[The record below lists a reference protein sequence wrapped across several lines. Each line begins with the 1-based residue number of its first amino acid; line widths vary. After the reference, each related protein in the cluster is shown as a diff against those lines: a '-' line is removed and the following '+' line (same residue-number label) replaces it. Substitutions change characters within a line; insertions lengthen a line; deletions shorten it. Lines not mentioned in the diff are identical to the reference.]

1 MKVAIVVIGFLIASA
16 FASVPDVQ
24 ACGGWWD
31 PCCPWYQDQSTWD
44 ASCFPQEE
52 PQPEPEPEPQPVVQP
67 QPETEACGGWWNP
80 CCPWWDQSAWA
91 ASCYPQEQPVVQ
103 QIVHRGVSQADKDRY
118 TADAEKMKRA
128 RNYFLAMVASLE
140 LFGKDELQ
148 EVLSSAAKAAA
159 VMALWAQLY
168 LEGLAN
174 DPWDD
179 NYAYAYDAPLPSAES
194 LELTYCSEDST
205 AGVYCNVL
213 VEATRWTV
221 RNGDGAYTSL
231 NRSGTCEQVEG
242 SNCAQQ
248 RADEAYDYIV
258 ALGQPVQDAGY
269 AMSVLRDLI
278 LEDGGSEDVYSPEC
292 DCWFADALGQT
303 AQDLWDAGQYLATR

>member
-1 MKVAIVVIGFLIASA
+1 MKVAIAVIGFLITSA

-52 PQPEPEPEPQPVVQP
+52 QQPEPEPEPQPVVEP
-67 QPETEACGGWWNP
+67 QPEPETCGGWWNP
-80 CCPWWDQSAWA
+80 CCPWWEPNKCSQ
-91 ASCYPQEQPVVQ
+91 VQ
-103 QIVHRGVSQADKDRY
+103 QIVHRGVSQADKDQY
-118 TADAEKMKRA
+118 TKDAEKMKRA
-128 RNYFLAMVASLE
+128 IQFFAALTATALTFE
-140 LFGKDELQ
+140 KDEVRDVVVTLA
-148 EVLSSAAKAAA
+148 SAAAALA
-159 VMALWAQLY
+159 RWAQFY
-168 LEGLAN
+168 FEGLAN

-179 NYAYAYDAPLPSAES
+179 NYAYPYDAPLPSAEE
-194 LELTYCSEDST
+194 LELAYCSENST

-213 VEATRWTV
+213 VEATRWTI
-221 RNGDGAYTSL
+221 RQGDGAYTSL
-231 NRSGTCEQVEG
+231 NRAGTCEQVEG

-269 AMSVLRDLI
+269 AMSILRDLI

-292 DCWFADALGQT
+292 DCWLADILGQT